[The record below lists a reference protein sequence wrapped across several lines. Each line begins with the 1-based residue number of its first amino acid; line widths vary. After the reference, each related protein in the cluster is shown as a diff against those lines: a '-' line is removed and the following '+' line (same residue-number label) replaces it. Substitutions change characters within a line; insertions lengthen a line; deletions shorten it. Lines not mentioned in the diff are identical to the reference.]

1 MLSIVD
7 RVAELPVEPSE
18 TEKKLETNRRMSTI
32 APNCFSNLRLV
43 FGTFWPLTI
52 IETGS
57 NAFKNA
63 LPLCLAI
70 A

>member
-18 TEKKLETNRRMSTI
+18 TEKKLETNRIMSTI

-43 FGTFWPLTI
+43 FGTFWSLI
-52 IETGS
+52 SIETGF